1 MSAPANLGRGA
12 GAGGAG
18 QQLSFLPQPEFSPT
32 LPRSSTLAGRALAVL
47 LAGRRLTHPQFQG
60 MTGSWRLAEPIR
72 ALRHDFG
79 WPVDT
84 IEIPAPTTEHPDR
97 IIGEYV
103 MPEWV
108 IREVG
113 GAHGR

>member
-32 LPRSSTLAGRALAVL
+32 WPPKSTLADVALSHL
-47 LAGRRLTHPQFQG
+47 LRGGKLTHPQFET
-60 MTGSWRLAEPIR
+60 MTGSWRLSEPIR

-103 MPEWV
+103 MPDWV
-108 IREVG
+108 IREIG